1 MRIKGTATR
10 LVFGAL
16 ATWRVTHLL
25 AKEDGPA
32 NLVIRLRARLG
43 DGFAGKLMDCFN
55 CLSIWVAAP
64 FALWVCRKSSDRI
77 LAWLA
82 LSGAACLCE
91 RAVPEPVI
99 IQAMPDTMKGNYHD
113 GMLRSETSGVHGHH
127 ANETP

>member
-1 MRIKGTATR
+1 

-55 CLSIWVAAP
+55 CLSIWVAAFCSVGLSKIVGSNP
-64 FALWVCRKSSDRI
+64 G
-77 LAWLA
+77 LAGSLRCGLPVRA
-82 LSGAACLCE
+82 GGAGA
-91 RAVPEPVI
+91 
-99 IQAMPDTMKGNYHD
+99 
-113 GMLRSETSGVHGHH
+113 GHH
-127 ANETP
+127 SSNA